1 MSLTQVGDFFVY
13 LLFYEQLRKFI
24 LDSANKVYYKCF
36 WMGVMINTGKKY
48 CPKILLLVALLA
60 CFTWADST
68 KVQLLTKRYR
78 TEWNWVEYRITL
90 KNISNMPILNPEI
103 RYFAQNTWIQYCEER
118 PNNGWCASVQN
129 GEAEKDTMLELKV
142 DNSSSL
148 NPVTESIVSSGKITV
163 AKMNFHGLLYPGKTV
178 NVNFRVHKKNWSA
191 WNSKDD
197 WSFQHRQGVLEQ
209 NYFFAVYDNN
219 LNLLWGSDPL
229 SEKSKANVELWND
242 RNGNYAIGPYDGNTT
257 EIQKSGR
264 FWMIKDAPL
273 NRKEK
278 KLLEQAG
285 ARKLSASARGERSL
299 ILLKSDVDIR
309 KKMLDSLVYGFYN
322 SFSADDT
329 TRIKAPVEPEDW
341 NGEELVCDA
350 SGACHMEVSVLTSI
364 PMITRCWNDVEI
376 PACKDVVESC
386 GGTEAVIDNYI
397 IVSNNSRDAIN
408 CLERAHDVRS
418 LDVIRQAA
426 VDNNTGRRAVNIDY
440 LQTSTWNI
448 DFTGLSDSLDESWL
462 SGQKYTGE
470 HVVVGV
476 YDTGIYFDHDA
487 MNEWINGEKK
497 ARKAFNNAVHVE
509 NGRLGGSGYYSHATH
524 VAGIVGGNGNG
535 NGSPNHI
542 YRGVA
547 PKVKF
552 FSGDR
557 NVMNQRGHVVNHSH
571 VGTYDIDSEMNL
583 FKNWVD
589 NTEDPTPKTF
599 VASSGNAAKNRGFY
613 SITYD
618 TKNGIVVGNYV
629 SRTKFPN
636 TNSSYGPT
644 LDGRIKPDLMA
655 PGSGFQG
662 SFDVSNPFVAYL
674 DYLRINRNGMEIKFA
689 EKPLLANQ
697 AYIDESEY
705 SYRLDFVDD
714 LKASGGK
721 ALKIIH
727 ENPLSEGFYI
737 TWKYGAFSDLPFEV
751 KKDDIVTIRMRLPEN
766 ILALYPVM
774 HGNIYLASGDKFGS
788 GQQLVEFN
796 WNFGKYDGEYYETS
810 FRWTGTDIVSKYLR
824 ISFGYDYGIFSS
836 VPCTRDSGGTCYEDE
851 SGTSM
856 AAPYVSGIA
865 ALMNQAYMEKMGDT
879 SYTKSLRNS
888 TSKAILI
895 HTADDMVD
903 EVGFAR
909 SVEYDVRATTGKDVH
924 VVYGKGPDY
933 VTGWGG
939 VNAKKALSMF
949 DTYDYK
955 NKKFKNFEEFEI
967 ADASKKKWTVNVDG
981 FMDRLRV
988 TLAWDDSPGEER
1000 GTGKNKKLQNDLDM
1014 YLISPSGR
1022 NHFPWRLKPR
1032 STECL
1037 EKRRDGRCKNEYTRI
1052 TEEDARRPAE
1062 RGCGDGVILLWD
1074 CFDHLNNVEV
1084 VDVDL
1089 PERGIWTVVVR
1100 ARIEEGNSK
1109 DSLSQIASIVSDL
1122 PLEGNPNHVG
1132 CEIVHPYM
1140 PQSLLNCVYDFGS
1153 NLANYVTFSPQ
1164 TFVGPGDTIRL
1175 RDAEDAIIGAYTGD
1189 QLAGKRMKIDSRRLM
1204 VELESS
1210 KAPNFDY
1217 GFSVDK
1223 IETVPYPMFFG
1234 ITQ

>member
-1 MSLTQVGDFFVY
+1 
-13 LLFYEQLRKFI
+13 
-24 LDSANKVYYKCF
+24 
-36 WMGVMINTGKKY
+36 MINTRKMF
-48 CPKILLLVALLA
+48 CPKMLLLVVSLA
-60 CFTWADST
+60 CFSWADST
-68 KVQLLTKRYR
+68 SVQLLTKRHR
-78 TEWNWVEYRITL
+78 TEWNWVEYRIAL

-118 PNNGWCASVQN
+118 PNDGWCASVQN

-197 WSFQHRQGVLEQ
+197 WSFQHRQGVLEP

-309 KKMLDSLVYGFYN
+309 KKLLDSLVYGFYN

-418 LDVIRQAA
+418 LDVIRQPA

-470 HVVVGV
+470 HVIVGV

-487 MNEWINGEKK
+487 LNEWKNGEKK
-497 ARKAFNNAVHVE
+497 PRKAFENVVHAE
-509 NGRLGGSGYYSHATH
+509 NGQRGGHYFHATH
-524 VAGIVGGNGNG
+524 VAGIIGGNGA
-535 NGSPNHI
+535 GSRNRV

-552 FSGDR
+552 FSSGMD
-557 NVMNQRGHVVNHSH
+557 VYNQRGHVVNHSH
-571 VGTYDIDSEMNL
+571 EWGYDFDSEMNL

-599 VASSGNAAKNRGFY
+599 VASSGNDAKNRGFY
-613 SITYD
+613 SIKHNA
-618 TKNGIVVGNYV
+618 KNGIVVGNYA
-629 SRTKFPN
+629 SRTKIPN

-644 LDGRIKPDLMA
+644 VDGRIKPDLMA

-662 SFDVSNPFVAYL
+662 SFGVSNPFVAYL
-674 DYLRINRNGMEIKFA
+674 DYFRISRNGMEIKFA
-689 EKPLLANQ
+689 EKPLLANTD
-697 AYIDESEY
+697 YTGDSES
-705 SYRLDFVDD
+705 SYRLDVVDD

-737 TWKYGAFSDLPFEV
+737 TWKYRAFSDLPFEV
-751 KKDDIVTIRMRLPEN
+751 KNDDSITIRMRLPEN
-766 ILALYPVM
+766 ILKLYPVM
-774 HGNIYLASGDKFGS
+774 HGNIYLASGDKFGD
-788 GQQLVEFN
+788 GQQFVEFN
-796 WNFGKYDGEYYETS
+796 WNLGKFDGEYYETS

-836 VPCTRDSGGTCYEDE
+836 VPCTRDTGGTCYEDE

-895 HTADDMVD
+895 HTAEDMVD
-903 EVGFAR
+903 EIGFTR
-909 SVEYDVRATTGKDVH
+909 SVEYDVKATTGKDMR
-924 VVYGKGPDY
+924 VVYGKGPDF
-933 VTGWGG
+933 VTGWGS
-939 VNAKKALSMF
+939 VNAKKALSLL
-949 DTYDYK
+949 DAYDSN

-967 ADASKKKWTVNVDG
+967 DEATKKKWTINVDD
-981 FMDRLRV
+981 FMDKLRV
-988 TLAWDDSPGEER
+988 TLVWDDSPGDFNEPKEKR
-1000 GTGKNKKLQNDLDM
+1000 LQNDLDL

-1032 STECL
+1032 SAECL
-1037 EKRRDGRCKNEYTRI
+1037 ELNAIGQCKGNNYTRI

-1089 PERGIWTVVVR
+1089 PERGTWTVVVR
-1100 ARIEEGNSK
+1100 ARIEQGNSK

-1122 PLEGNPNHVG
+1122 PLEDNPNYVG
-1132 CEIVHPYM
+1132 CEIVHPYV

-1175 RDAEDAIIGAYTGD
+1175 RDAEDAIIGVYTGD
-1189 QLAGKRMKIDSRRLM
+1189 QLAGKRLKIDSRRLT

-1210 KAPNFDY
+1210 KALNFDY

-1223 IETVPYPMFFG
+1223 IETVPYTMFFG